1 MLQFRFPKLLALC
14 VLTLGLFSATFASD
28 ITPLRT
34 GPVSQYGQLM
44 AGKNAQNEGRIYGS
58 CAAYSTSGNEV
69 QVKGM
74 SLFWSNEK
82 KQNRF
87 WRNDVITG
95 MVSQQ
100 GIQVIRAAMAVD
112 DQGWGNGHYFING
125 KTEYYQDLLDETVQA
140 AIEQDI
146 YVIIDYHSHTA
157 VDNVGRAK
165 EFFKIQAKKW
175 GSYPN
180 VIFEIYNEP
189 ICKAGQGHG
198 NSSNCTMITWPEI
211 KAYANEVIP
220 IIRRYSNN
228 LIVVGTPSW
237 SGNPG
242 AVVGNAITGYDNIA
256 YTFHYYAGKND
267 GTEAHDFNSMSADV
281 NSALGAGLSVF
292 VTEWGT
298 VGYGGD
304 GAPSMANNPQWQT
317 WMNLKKLSS
326 ANWNAGRNMTKDGAE
341 NSEYFAD
348 FDVDNTSPANWTYS
362 ASGEWV
368 NANVF
373 NGLSAM
379 TYSQCASYVD
389 LPAVPADDPGFDDS
403 GDDFGDNIYEDEVI
417 SHDYVIDDFDGH
429 NSANEY
435 HYFFESG
442 DKGDWT
448 NGNGGESTFF
458 VDGSNVGGVVGVV
471 TGNNGW
477 AGYGVHVE
485 TLKGC
490 EEFSYKFRGLA
501 HSFTI
506 GDKVSQ
512 SVSGSGDWT
521 TMTFDLTGIG
531 ADDLD
536 APFSIQWQ
544 VTGPSSGDSLL
555 IDDVKCGDPASG
567 SNDPP
572 VEPQEFLVD
581 DFEGNGYAGWQ
592 MGGYDY
598 LFTDGSWIVA
608 NEWYHPDWSE
618 DPNYQE
624 RYKTTNDPEQGTV
637 GALLNVVSADEGNAG
652 IGDHVLQME
661 GCAVLQY
668 KYKGLAHTLAFMN
681 RNDKDGS
688 TNYMEVES
696 FDGVDVWTTVSY
708 VMEGAVSGGLD
719 LSSELDIQWRVIGPA
734 DGENL
739 LIDDVECVKAP
750 EQRICDAEYCEYNIT
765 SQFDFAYAGGG
776 WTIANESDG
785 NGNIYGHFYDANDDK
800 TYFGML
806 NAVAPA
812 GGGWA
817 GAGINVENLNQC
829 RILSYKY
836 KGFEHD
842 LTFQNEPAN
851 GEPSYGML
859 ASASDSWRE
868 VTFDLSNLKGTD
880 LGASLNIRWQKHSAG
895 NGSLYI
901 DDVKCVPES
910 SNPVVTYEA
919 YSVEDFEDNSE
930 KKSVGDYVF
939 AWGKLEIGNTTCG
952 NDCYEFILPDAAN
965 TGTNGAALTGIA
977 LAQGDQGQ
985 AVIDIMVPNL
995 TGCKTLKYRY
1005 KGIGHY
1011 AALVMN
1017 KNADF
1022 PYLIKNFSSKMDWK
1036 TAYVLVQDY
1045 NLGEVSDIRFIVD
1058 DLTASDPNYLYID
1071 DVECVLEAISP
1082 LDDPED
1088 PTTNTELVDDFEDGD
1103 MFPLWSVG
1111 KYWAESDRGDNGGN
1125 TTAQLDVVPGNGGKV
1140 LQLTYAYD
1148 VGKYAYNPFAT
1159 ISTNDFGNLN
1169 LSQCSAIQY
1178 DYKGSAHKFRIK
1190 VSENVNN
1197 LLEMGWGFHTYT
1209 VDHPSATWQT
1219 VSIPLASLR
1228 QEWGKEV
1235 PIEIAMQYANGFDWR
1250 VEAEDRMSTETG
1262 TLSIDNIR
1270 CIGLAETRYYTVTFK
1285 NGEETLLEKSWAE
1298 GSNTYDPGLT
1308 PVRAPDPQFTYTFTG
1323 WTPSLLDMYWEPVKV
1338 TANAVYQAEF
1348 DSEIRTYTVTF
1359 LMDDGET
1366 EYATANAEYDTPVQD
1381 ILPES
1386 PAKDAT
1392 DEYTYTFNS
1401 WSPSVTD
1408 AVVTGDMF
1416 YVASFGATKKQYS
1429 IAFVDVDD
1437 ETVLKAATLYDY
1449 GTPFDE
1455 IDAPTVSD
1463 NGGWRFAGWT
1473 PNPATVTEDVTYR
1486 ATYTQKFII
1495 TWKDDDGSVLRY
1507 DYHDAGEIPD
1517 YGEDPTKPATAQYSY
1532 DFTGWTPAVT
1542 DVTGDA
1548 VYTATYSAA
1557 VNAYE
1562 VAFMDD
1568 QGEEIIATSSYPYG
1582 TQVQTI
1588 APNLSAGDAVWSTA
1602 GESCLFTG
1610 WNPVILG
1617 EAVVTGDKAYTAQ
1630 CTVVPN
1636 KYSITFVMD
1645 DGTTLVA
1652 TVTRDYGTL
1661 INDMLPDEPTKTAT
1675 NAKTFEFARWVTLDG
1690 QSIAED
1696 AELEGNTT
1704 LKAVFNEFD
1713 RMYAV
1718 AFVDYDNTVLKP
1730 ATFYTYGAT
1739 VEVPDDPTRDAA
1751 GIYTYEFRDWNPAVT
1766 TVTGEAIYKATY
1778 DSTAHY
1784 GAIAISVIDGKETAT
1799 IDGSYTDGDVV
1810 NIPASIDV
1818 DTVVFNRT
1826 FSASGYSTITLP
1838 FSINRNAIE
1847 GVSKVLTFTGI
1858 GYDENGKKQ
1867 VEMEEV
1873 NGELSA
1879 YKPYMVEL
1887 SSEGSLVFHGN
1898 SMVIQPTE
1906 GANTVVQGDDGWE
1919 FRGTL
1924 SKIVWDEKHPD
1935 LGRVYGFSA
1944 KEANNVRIGQFVKA
1958 GKGAWINPFRAYMIY
1973 NEGNSA
1979 GKSAGH
1985 AYVSA
1990 EPLPDYM
1997 DVVVVSR
2004 GATGEESKT
2013 VIGGINTRTGEFKMM
2028 QDYDLKGRKLNG
2040 KPTARG
2046 VYYGKKKIIK

>member
-1 MLQFRFPKLLALC
+1 MLQFRFPKLLALGA
-14 VLTLGLFSATFASD
+14 LTLGFFSTAFAQEF
-28 ITPLRT
+28 TPKRV
-34 GPVSQYGQLM
+34 GPVSQYGQLQ

-82 KQNRF
+82 SQNRF

-267 GTEAHDFNSMSADV
+267 GTDAHDFNSMSADV

-389 LPAVPADDPGFDDS
+389 LPAVPADDPDFDDS

-512 SVSGSGDWT
+512 SVSGSGGWT

-555 IDDVKCGDPASG
+555 IDDVKCGNPIIPVDPNGNTQAMAY
-567 SNDPP
+567 
-572 VEPQEFLVD
+572 LID
-581 DFEGNGYAGWQ
+581 DFDGNGRATYDESGND
-592 MGGYDY
+592 GYD
-598 LFTDGSWIVA
+598 FVNKTGVWTIG
-608 NEWYHPDWSE
+608 NEWHQPDWCKDE
-618 DPNYQE
+618 TCWE
-624 RYKTTNDPEQGTV
+624 YKKTVYDDAQGGLV
-637 GALLNVVSADEGNAG
+637 AGVWGVVSDGDGGDAH
-652 IGDHVLQME
+652 IGVHVPDLE
-661 GCAVLQY
+661 GCATIQY
-668 KYKGLAHTLAFMN
+668 KYKGLPHKFKIYNAPGGA
-681 RNDKDGS
+681 
-688 TNYMEVES
+688 NYSETSVLPEAT
-696 FDGVDVWTTVSY
+696 VWTTVRY
-708 VMEGAVSGGLD
+708 DVDDATAAGLD
-719 LSSELDIQWRVIGPA
+719 LSSVVEIQWSVVGPA
-734 DGENL
+734 YGEGFYV
-739 LIDDVECVKAP
+739 DDVRCVTDDEPVVSYEAYLV
-750 EQRICDAEYCEYNIT
+750 A
-765 SQFDFAYAGGG
+765 DF
-776 WTIANESDG
+776 DG
-785 NGNIYGHFYDANDDK
+785 NGTSPYGYLYAYGKSSIGNEWDASCD
-800 TYFGML
+800 
-806 NAVAPA
+806 
-812 GGGWA
+812 
-817 GAGINVENLNQC
+817 
-829 RILSYKY
+829 
-836 KGFEHD
+836 
-842 LTFQNEPAN
+842 N
-851 GEPSYGML
+851 GNGCYVMEM
-859 ASASDSWRE
+859 ASAANSGALGVGMVGITSTDPYGDSGE
-868 VTFDLSNLKGTD
+868 
-880 LGASLNIRWQKHSAG
+880 
-895 NGSLYI
+895 
-901 DDVKCVPES
+901 
-910 SNPVVTYEA
+910 
-919 YSVEDFEDNSE
+919 
-930 KKSVGDYVF
+930 
-939 AWGKLEIGNTTCG
+939 
-952 NDCYEFILPDAAN
+952 
-965 TGTNGAALTGIA
+965 GAAVL
-977 LAQGDQGQ
+977 D
-985 AVIDIMVPNL
+985 VHVPNL
-995 TGCKTLKYRY
+995 TGCYNLKYRFQ
-1005 KGIGHY
+1005 G
-1011 AALVMN
+1011 AAHEVILYDQAGD
-1017 KNADF
+1017 NA
-1022 PYLIKNFSSKMDWK
+1022 NWVGGFSSRTGWK
-1036 TAYVLVQDY
+1036 TAMVSLGGQ
-1045 NLGEVSDIRFIVD
+1045 NLDDVTDIRFTV
-1058 DLTASDPNYLYID
+1058 AGQPEPNYLYID

-1111 KYWAESDRGDNGGN
+1111 NYWAESDRGDNGGN

-1381 ILPES
+1381 ILPEN

-1739 VEVPDDPTRDAA
+1739 VEVPDDPTRDPA
-1751 GIYTYEFRDWNPAVT
+1751 GVYTYEFSGWSPLVT
-1766 TVTGEAIYKATY
+1766 QVTQEQVYTATY

-1784 GAIAISVIDGKETAT
+1784 GAIAVSVIDGKKTAT
-1799 IDGSYTDGDVV
+1799 IEGSYTDGDVV

>member
-1 MLQFRFPKLLALC
+1 MLKLRLPKLVALG
-14 VLTLGLFSATFASD
+14 TFALGLFSTAYAE
-28 ITPLRT
+28 IAPLRV
-34 GPVSQYGQLM
+34 GPVSQYGMLM
-44 AGKNAQNEGRIYGS
+44 TGINSQNEGRVYGS
-58 CAAYSTSGNEV
+58 CNAYSNASGNEV

-82 KQNRF
+82 SQNRF

-555 IDDVKCGDPASG
+555 IDDVQCGDPASG
-567 SNDPP
+567 SNDP
-572 VEPQEFLVD
+572 LVPPYMID
-581 DFEGNGYAGWQ
+581 DFETVDDGYAWPYMFANGTTTI
-592 MGGYDY
+592 GNDENEYGYVVRFPEAAAPGSDY
-598 LFTDGSWIVA
+598 
-608 NEWYHPDWSE
+608 
-618 DPNYQE
+618 
-624 RYKTTNDPEQGTV
+624 
-637 GALLNVVSADEGNAG
+637 G
-652 IGDHVLQME
+652 IGLVGVTTTGTSWAD
-661 GCAVLQY
+661 AVLVKEVSGLSSGCSVISYQY
-668 KYKGLAHTLAFMN
+668 KGEAHVFKAVDPDLDVNANSYDVHRMSVG
-681 RNDKDGS
+681 GS
-688 TNYMEVES
+688 DSWKTVWIDVSELKQLDHNEV
-696 FDGVDVWTTVSY
+696 
-708 VMEGAVSGGLD
+708 LD
-719 LSSELDIQWRVIGPA
+719 LSKVTSLRWEVNNYSG
-734 DGENL
+734 NL
-739 LIDDVECVKAP
+739 TDAYLFVDNVECVKAP

-901 DDVKCVPES
+901 DDVKCVLES

-1111 KYWAESDRGDNGGN
+1111 NYWAESDRGDNGGN

-1381 ILPES
+1381 ILPEN

-2046 VYYGKKKIIK
+2046 VYYGKKRIIK

>member
-1 MLQFRFPKLLALC
+1 MLQFRFPKLLALGA
-14 VLTLGLFSATFASD
+14 LTLGFFSTAFAQEF
-28 ITPLRT
+28 TPKRV
-34 GPVSQYGQLM
+34 GPVSQYGQLQ

-82 KQNRF
+82 SQNRF

-220 IIRRYSNN
+220 IIRRYSDN

-267 GTEAHDFNSMSADV
+267 GTDAHDFNSMSADV

-389 LPAVPADDPGFDDS
+389 LPAVPADNPDFDDS

-490 EEFSYKFRGLA
+490 EEFSYKFKGLA

-555 IDDVKCGDPASG
+555 IDDVQCGDPASG
-567 SNDPP
+567 SNDP
-572 VEPQEFLVD
+572 LVPPYMID
-581 DFEGNGYAGWQ
+581 DFETVDDGYAWPYMFANGTTTI
-592 MGGYDY
+592 GNDENEYGYVVRFPEAAAPGSDY
-598 LFTDGSWIVA
+598 
-608 NEWYHPDWSE
+608 
-618 DPNYQE
+618 
-624 RYKTTNDPEQGTV
+624 
-637 GALLNVVSADEGNAG
+637 G
-652 IGDHVLQME
+652 IGLVGVTTTGTSWAD
-661 GCAVLQY
+661 AVLVKEVSGLSSGCSVISYQY
-668 KYKGLAHTLAFMN
+668 KGEAHVFKAVDPDLDVNANSYDVHRMSVG
-681 RNDKDGS
+681 GS
-688 TNYMEVES
+688 DSWKTVWIDVSELKQLDHNEV
-696 FDGVDVWTTVSY
+696 
-708 VMEGAVSGGLD
+708 LD
-719 LSSELDIQWRVIGPA
+719 LSKVTSLRWEVNNYSG
-734 DGENL
+734 NL
-739 LIDDVECVKAP
+739 TDAYLFVDNVECVKAP

-901 DDVKCVPES
+901 DDVKCVLES

-1088 PTTNTELVDDFEDGD
+1088 PTTNTELFDDFEDGD

-1111 KYWAESDRGDNGGN
+1111 NYWAESDRGDNGGN

-1308 PVRAPDPQFTYTFTG
+1308 PVRAPAPQFTYTFTG

-1381 ILPES
+1381 ILPEN

-1784 GAIAISVIDGKETAT
+1784 GAIAVSVIDGKKTAT
-1799 IDGSYTDGDVV
+1799 IEGSYTGGDVV

-2046 VYYGKKKIIK
+2046 VYYGKKKIVK